1 MMRLSR
7 YGFIWIFLVMTSCG
21 SEKAEPAASD
31 FQVENWFTTWEGDQP
46 DYPLTNPL
54 GEVVVIRGQ
63 EAKVSGSHFTFNI
76 DAEGR
81 VAMTQAHEDGRLAE
95 FSGTWKG
102 QLEPETGRLVAI
114 LCDLSATSTGAYRQ
128 YALMADSASRSVMCH
143 GTTKEPAFEVKPTN

>member
-1 MMRLSR
+1 MTHLKLIWMILIAGSVLSCN
-7 YGFIWIFLVMTSCG
+7 SD
-21 SEKAEPAASD
+21 KAELAASD
-31 FQVENWFTTWEGDQP
+31 FQVENWFTTWEGAQP

-63 EAKVSGSHFTFNI
+63 EAKVGGSHFTFVI
-76 DAEGR
+76 DATGS
-81 VAMTQAHEDGRLAE
+81 VSMTQAHEDGRLAE
-95 FSGTWKG
+95 FNGTWKG
-102 QLEPETGRLVAI
+102 QKDPESGNLVAI